1 MWGHENEDDGPR
13 PVRLNV
19 YDLPDA
25 PGTNVIGL
33 GVYHS
38 GTEIDGWEYAFGQV
52 STPGRTGVWENRPKM
67 AGAFTYNRTVE
78 MGNTAMSKEE
88 VTHSSAC
95 MRRKCLHVSAGF
107 GANPRPSKAASQ
119 I

>member
-38 GTEIDGWEYAFGQV
+38 GE
-52 STPGRTGVWENRPKM
+52 P
-67 AGAFTYNRTVE
+67 
-78 MGNTAMSKEE
+78 
-88 VTHSSAC
+88 
-95 MRRKCLHVSAGF
+95 
-107 GANPRPSKAASQ
+107 
-119 I
+119 